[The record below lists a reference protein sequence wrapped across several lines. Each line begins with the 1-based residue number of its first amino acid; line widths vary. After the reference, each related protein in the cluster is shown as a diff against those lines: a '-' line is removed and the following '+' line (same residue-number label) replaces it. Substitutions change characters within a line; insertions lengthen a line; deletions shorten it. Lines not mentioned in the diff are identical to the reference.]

1 LKLQVVFGGGLQQ
14 LGFGIG
20 DTESCN
26 RTDGRN
32 LTAEW
37 EIARQAEGVS
47 FRFVTNREQ
56 MEQLTNEDKVLG
68 LFGYGHMDYDL
79 ERDVTPAG
87 SPSIIDMTLKAISML
102 QRSEKGYALIVS
114 IHPIYSFIK
123 CVQQYYGYA

>member
-1 LKLQVVFGGGLQQ
+1 LKSQVVFGGGLQQ

-20 DTESCN
+20 DDGSCN

-37 EIARQAEGVS
+37 ELARQAEGGS
-47 FRFVTNREQ
+47 FRFVTNRGQ

-79 ERDVTPAG
+79 ERITTPEG

-102 QRSEKGYALIVS
+102 QRSETGYVLIVS
-114 IHPIYSFIK
+114 NPCTNIFIK
-123 CVQQYYGYA
+123 IYDMRHK

>member
-1 LKLQVVFGGGLQQ
+1 MQFQVVFGGGLQQ

-20 DTESCN
+20 DDGSCN

-32 LTAEW
+32 LTAQW
-37 EIARQAEGVS
+37 EQDRLAEGVS

-102 QRSEKGYALIVS
+102 QRSDKGYALIVS
-114 IHPIYSFIK
+114 I
-123 CVQQYYGYA
+123 